1 MKTVDKENLQCLL
14 SQPQAQQPQ
23 KGLLV
28 SLIEVDLSNQKSK
41 PKIKKLKNSKARS
54 FILLH
59 GEGHASNTSFGDTQC
74 LTTEGEPLPDQANFQ
89 TLLASMASNSSL
101 LNLKKKPRKRKKA
114 KKLRATSQTDW
125 SVSSFRSHNSNRSTS
140 SKRGPVKQYVSKMRT
155 FSKQRLAQRAPQ
167 QLTSLKMKSKSP
179 LSRNPQGSVTSHMQS
194 LTRKYKQQMSS

>member
-1 MKTVDKENLQCLL
+1 M
-14 SQPQAQQPQ
+14 
-23 KGLLV
+23 

-101 LNLKKKPRKRKKA
+101 LNLKKKPRKRKKG
-114 KKLRATSQTDW
+114 KKRRRKRVEIDPRTQCGPE
-125 SVSSFRSHNSNRSTS
+125 
-140 SKRGPVKQYVSKMRT
+140 SKVKTTVPEREL
-155 FSKQRLAQRAPQ
+155 FVRPQ
-167 QLTSLKMKSKSP
+167 VP
-179 LSRNPQGSVTSHMQS
+179 R
-194 LTRKYKQQMSS
+194 